1 MKLTK
6 KLSIIVFSFT
16 TTLASNAVITST
28 YIPVAQAQQYNPNYV
43 QDPQDRV
50 FNGGFEVDPLVD
62 PNNPNTTNPN
72 ITGWNKSGD
81 PIDTSGIKISNFPQ
95 SGNQGLAIGSFVNPA
110 YISQNLT
117 TTIGTNYNLSFSL
130 GTDEDSSQVDNIFQ
144 AFIDESEV
152 FEKTNSINVAGN
164 PFTQY
169 DLSFVATKSFT
180 ELKLGGRASYG
191 FLYLD
196 SVSVKPVPEP
206 SAIGGIAVTAGLL
219 GICLKRKKAIS

>member
-6 KLSIIVFSFT
+6 KLSIIIFSFT
-16 TTLASNAVITST
+16 TTLVSNAVITGT
-28 YIPVAQAQQYNPNYV
+28 YIPVAQAIELV
-43 QDPQDRV
+43 K
-50 FNGGFEVDPLVD
+50 NGSFELDNLVD

-81 PIDTSGIKISNFPQ
+81 PFDTSGIKISNFPQ

-110 YISQNLT
+110 YISQNLA
-117 TTIGTNYNLSFSL
+117 TTIGSNYNLSFSL

-144 AFIDESEV
+144 AFIDESKV
-152 FEKTNSINVAGN
+152 FEKTNSINTAGN

-169 DLSFVATKSFT
+169 DLNFVATKSST